1 MLVNWTSDP
10 LGAFQLFCCN
20 ITQVALNWSAAY
32 FIILTVCGVPAR
44 VVAKV
49 LVISES
55 VMSAQGDLSMRL
67 SSYR

>member
-1 MLVNWTSDP
+1 MLVNWISDP

-20 ITQVALNWSAAY
+20 ITLVALNWCAAY
-32 FIILTVCGVPAR
+32 FIILTVCGVPER

-49 LVISES
+49 LVISKS

-67 SSYR
+67 SHYR